1 MTVGPR
7 TRRFGSLLVA
17 VLVLAPAYLAAQTV
31 VQQPSR
37 TLSLSKGSSLLLV
50 HNVPL
55 VRFTVG
61 DPGILE
67 LVVLSPNELLLNGK
81 GVGSTS
87 LILWETGAGPQIFS
101 VEVTADAPGLER
113 YLRAVMPAES
123 IFVTASGNSL
133 MLSGTMKEPTSA
145 ERAVE
150 IAKGTGGGV
159 VVIDNLIAPTAVQV
173 MLQVRFAE
181 VNRTGFKELSSIFE
195 TLNPQNL
202 SDAGDWFGST
212 LSSGVIQ
219 FLLSSPSATDPN
231 SSFSAIFRAAVDKG
245 YFKSL
250 AEPNLLTLPGKEATF
265 LAGGEFPY
273 PAIRSGGDGNAVT
286 IVFKE
291 FGIKLKFIPYITRS
305 GAIRIHLAPEVSSLD
320 FANGLAFGGFT
331 IPSLLSRRA
340 ETEVELRE
348 GQFLAIAGLL
358 DNETLQNVTKIPILG
373 DIPILGHFF
382 RSTSARQRQTELL
395 VLISPKLVMASDTNL
410 TVPTGETSTWK
421 WPGWMKKDLKAGPL
435 AKPPGST
442 PPPR

>member
-1 MTVGPR
+1 VTVGPR
-7 TRRFGSLLVA
+7 TRLFGSLLAA

-37 TLSLSKGSSLLLV
+37 TLSLSKGSSLLLQ

-67 LVVLSPNELLLNGK
+67 PVVLSPNELLLNGK
-81 GVGSTS
+81 TVGSTS
-87 LILWETGAGPQIFS
+87 LILWETGAGPLLFS

-133 MLSGTMKEPTSA
+133 MLSGTMKEPVSA

-150 IAKGTGGGV
+150 IAKGTGAG
-159 VVIDNLIAPTAVQV
+159 VIDNLIAPPAVQI

-181 VNRTGFKELSSIFE
+181 VNRSGFKELSSIFE

-202 SDAGDWFGST
+202 SDAGDWFGKT
-212 LSSGVIQ
+212 LSDGVIQ
-219 FLLSSPSATDPN
+219 FLLSSPNAANPN
-231 SSFSAIFRAAVDKG
+231 STFSAVFRAVIDKG
-245 YFKSL
+245 YFRSL

-273 PAIRSGGDGNAVT
+273 PAIRTGGGGEGTAVT

-291 FGIKLKFIPYITRS
+291 FGIKLRFVPTITRS

-320 FANGLAFGGFT
+320 FANGLSFGGFVV
-331 IPSLLSRRA
+331 PSLLTRKA

-358 DNETLQNVTKIPILG
+358 DNETLKNVTKIPILG
-373 DIPILGHFF
+373 DLPILGQFF

-395 VLISPKLVMASDTNL
+395 VLISPKLVMASDTAL
-410 TVPTGETSTWK
+410 TVPTGETSTWQ
-421 WPGWMKKDLKAGPL
+421 WPGWMKRELKPGPL

-442 PPPR
+442 PPR